1 MQEPKLHRLKPAPL
15 EIPFDPPM
23 CENRAGEPAENSRG
37 GIAKIQ
43 AAHAFLVCRTQARP
57 PLAPHA
63 RPVPHLAFGN
73 HAAAD
78 ARRGRDS
85 LLRTIP
91 RDLSECA
98 SAGARENRS
107 RAGELGGPRLLQPRE
122 KFAARGE
129 GNCLAACGRFSA
141 RIRSGAGASGHRTL
155 HRGGGPEHCLWR
167 AARGAG
173 RKRRAR
179 ARADRRSA
187 RRFAR
192 ARACGG
198 NSRPPR
204 RICSLE
210 TLPATGTRP

>member
-1 MQEPKLHRLKPAPL
+1 MTNPHRLKPAPP
-15 EIPFDPPM
+15 EFPFDPPM

-37 GIAKIQ
+37 GNTKIQ
-43 AAHAFLVCRTQARP
+43 AAHAFLVCRTQTRP
-57 PLAPHA
+57 SLAPHA
-63 RPVPHLAFGN
+63 GPVPHLAFGN

-78 ARRGRDS
+78 SRRGRDS

-91 RDLSECA
+91 RGLSERA
-98 SAGARENRS
+98 GAGARENRS

-122 KFAARGE
+122 KFASRGKGNCHAARG
-129 GNCLAACGRFSA
+129 RFPA

-155 HRGGGPEHCLWR
+155 HGGGGPEHCLRR

-192 ARACGG
+192 ARDVAETRSHGAG
-198 NSRPPR
+198 FARSQ
-204 RICSLE
+204 